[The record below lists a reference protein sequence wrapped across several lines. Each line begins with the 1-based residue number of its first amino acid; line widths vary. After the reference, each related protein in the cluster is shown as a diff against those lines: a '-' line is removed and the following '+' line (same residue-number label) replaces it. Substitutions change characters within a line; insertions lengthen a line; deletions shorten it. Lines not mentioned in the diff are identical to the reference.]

1 MLCLAGFLQTPWL
14 SWQLP
19 FLPLC
24 PQQRLC
30 FLECALNHWLFVCS
44 GTQVYPTHCPPF
56 GFSWPSPWSYV
67 LALLTC
73 MAMFHMSALQPSLTY
88 IRGDTPWVSSSCFL
102 ICHWYIWGLC
112 VFVCMYEE
120 RRSCHSIWVESRQLS
135 GVRFFPP
142 PLHGFQD
149 LNSGHQACVGK
160 CLYQL
165 SHLTSTSWHFY
176 ITFVAFFTTTKYFRT
191 HP

>member
-14 SWQLP
+14 NWLLP

-24 PQQRLC
+24 PT
-30 FLECALNHWLFVCS
+30 E
-44 GTQVYPTHCPPF
+44 
-56 GFSWPSPWSYV
+56 
-67 LALLTC
+67 ALLPRVCFRSLTFC
-73 MAMFHMSALQPSLTY
+73 LLWNTSVSHPLSTLWFELAFSLELCPGFPHMAMFHMSALQPSLTY
-88 IRGDTPWVSSSCFL
+88 IHGDTPWVSSSCFL
-102 ICHWYIWGLC
+102 ICHWCIWGLC

-120 RRSCHSIWVESRQLS
+120 RRSCHSIWVESREQLS

-165 SHLTSTSWHFY
+165 SHLTGTGWHFY
-176 ITFVAFFTTTKYFRT
+176 ITFVAFFTTTKYFRN